1 MFREDEKTSKQKILE
16 GTFDFL
22 IKNGL
27 ENASIRDICDHIGY
41 SRGGVTRHYEHKQDI
56 ICAAAEY
63 GLKRISDKVFTN
75 FYKDASDVDKFFNTC
90 LNYIDEVKDELRF
103 IYQIASSPVYGDM
116 MHNSTFRFRHSYDEY
131 ARKLAEI
138 SGGNYDDIQPIIYA
152 FAATIV
158 DYAIW
163 QDREET
169 QIQLN
174 YLCKMLKL
182 GMRKKQGVQPVNI
195 NET

>member
-1 MFREDEKTSKQKILE
+1 MLDEKSTKQKILE

-41 SRGGVTRHYEHKQDI
+41 SRGAVTRYFEYKKDI
-56 ICAAAEY
+56 ICSAAEY

-75 FYKDASDVDKFFNTC
+75 FYNDASDIDDFFGTC

-103 IYQIASSPVYGDM
+103 IYQVASSPVYGDR
-116 MHNSTFRFRHSYDEY
+116 MHNSSSRFRHAYDEY
-131 ARKLAEI
+131 ARKLAQMSDGDFDEI
-138 SGGNYDDIQPIIYA
+138 KPIIYA

-169 QIQLN
+169 QEQLN
-174 YLCKMLKL
+174 YLCKMLKKA
-182 GMRKKQGVQPVNI
+182 MQK
-195 NET
+195 

>member
-1 MFREDEKTSKQKILE
+1 MLVGNEISTKQKILE

-27 ENASIRDICDHIGY
+27 ENATIRDICNHIGY
-41 SRGGVTRHYEHKQDI
+41 SRGAATRYYVHKKDI

-63 GLKRISDKVFTN
+63 GLRRISGKVFSN
-75 FYKDASDVDKFFNTC
+75 FYKDASDVDVFFADC
-90 LNYIDEVKDELRF
+90 LNYIDEVKGELRF
-103 IYQIASSPVYGDM
+103 IYQVASSPIYGEI
-116 MHNSTFRFRHSYDEY
+116 MHNSTFRFRHNYDDY
-131 ARKLAEI
+131 ARKLADL
-138 SGGNYDDIQPIIYA
+138 SGGNFDDIQPIIYS
-152 FAATIV
+152 FAATVV

-174 YLCKMLKL
+174 YICKQLKKA
-182 GMRKKQGVQPVNI
+182 MHQI
-195 NET
+195 S